1 MDGARRGSDDLLDEV
16 VRERGR
22 ALGAYAYLLT
32 GNTRDAED
40 LLQDALVKTFV
51 RARSADLGSAEAY
64 LRRVMV
70 TTCIDGA
77 RRRDQWVRVRHLLV
91 GRGRDEGHA
100 DQVVARRDVQAALD
114 GLTRRQRACV
124 VLRFWDDLTVRE
136 IAEQLGVA
144 DGTVKR
150 YLSVAVARL
159 SEVLGPIPVD
169 TTDDAPFFSFG
180 GAR

>member
-1 MDGARRGSDDLLDEV
+1 MDGARRRSDDLMAEV
-16 VRERGR
+16 VRERGS

-51 RARSADLGSAEAY
+51 RARSLDLTSAEGY

-70 TTCIDGA
+70 TTWIDGV
-77 RRRDQWVRVRHLLV
+77 RRRNQWQRVRHLLT
-91 GRGRDEGHA
+91 RDERDEGHA
-100 DQVVARRDVQAALD
+100 EQVAARQDVQAALD
-114 GLTRRQRACV
+114 GLSRRQRACV
-124 VLRFWDDLTVRE
+124 VLRFWDDLTVHE
-136 IAEQLGVA
+136 IADRLGLA

-150 YLSVAVARL
+150 YLSTGVARL
-159 SEVLGPIPVD
+159 SEVLGPIALARP
-169 TTDDAPFFSFG
+169 DDVSFVLDG